1 MSHMATI
8 NVQQSTFEAIK
19 QIAER
24 SGSDVAATVER
35 ALEQFI
41 ATQEMSDEEYRDAW
55 AQLRRDVQAHMPAGI
70 TAEEIERDIDAATDE
85 VWAERL
91 AG

>member
-1 MSHMATI
+1 MNHMATI
-8 NVQQSTFEAIK
+8 NVQESTFKAIK

-24 SGSDVAATVER
+24 SGSVVAATVER

-41 ATQEMSDEEYRDAW
+41 ATEEMSDEEYRNAW
-55 AQLRRDVQAHMPAGI
+55 EQLRRDVRAHMPADV
-70 TAEEIERDIDAATDE
+70 TAEEIERDIDAATD
-85 VWAERL
+85 VLWAERL

>member
-1 MSHMATI
+1 MKHMATI

-41 ATQEMSDEEYRDAW
+41 AAQELSDEEYRDAW
-55 AQLRRDVQAHMPAGI
+55 DRLLADIRSHIPKGLSPD
-70 TAEEIERDIDAATDE
+70 EIEADIDAAIDE
-85 VWAERL
+85 VRAERL
-91 AG
+91 SR